1 MNFSIKYFTHS
12 TLITSES
19 CENLLLKLCYHIGLK
34 LFMQAKLIV
43 AFDRFGDVDFLTK
56 SGTIVTALTGN
67 VNYPEPW
74 LPQISTLVELTNG
87 FVRL

>member
-12 TLITSES
+12 TRITSES
-19 CENLLLKLCYHIGLK
+19 CEILLLKLCYHIGLK

-43 AFDRFGDVDFLTK
+43 AFDRLGDVDFLTK

-67 VNYPEPW
+67 VNYPW
-74 LPQISTLVELTNG
+74 AMVATNLHFSRTDQR